1 MLLVPELN
9 DWLDNVEELVDLQT
23 HKLRQ
28 NLRQSSS
35 DRLDDHGLAK
45 DDDERKDL
53 EEDGRWDGR
62 KPCFFPD

>member
-45 DDDERKDL
+45 DDDERTDL
-53 EEDGRWDGR
+53 EEAGR
-62 KPCFFPD
+62 

>member
-28 NLRQSSS
+28 YLRQSSS

-53 EEDGRWDGR
+53 EEDGR
-62 KPCFFPD
+62 